1 MLGGSVTPLENV
13 LQKLEAKGC
22 PARQR
27 GSGWQARCPAHEDKT
42 PSLSITE
49 SADGKVLF
57 HCHAGCQITE
67 IMAAVGLT
75 YNDIFLPDPLR
86 ANTKKQKEYIYYDE
100 NGERLYRVVKYLDQ
114 DGNKTFRQQA
124 AQGDGW
130 AHTMGQT
137 RRVLYYLPRVR
148 AAIDTGRTI
157 WIVEGE
163 KDVENLS
170 FSTGAIA
177 TCNPGGAD
185 NGTGGKF
192 TADMVQQLRGARRIS
207 IIIDNDLPGKRHARY
222 LAEQLASKTV
232 QVTVWRSPNH
242 KDISDHLAAG
252 QTLADLEPL
261 YDSMEP
267 NGWLHI
273 EPLEDITQAPN
284 PDENGWQLQSLDQWI
299 DGTYEETIPTIFER
313 NDGHSLFYAGK
324 INSIFGESGSGK
336 TWVLM
341 IALAQAIQR
350 GENTAYIDFEDRP
363 TTLVTRLRILGINDE
378 QLRTQCTYAH
388 PWAMATGQE
397 IENLVQSLDDRQVT
411 VLGIDSTGEAL
422 ALAELNPNAD
432 EEVATWYREIPRRLA
447 DTGAGVILVDHAP
460 KNTDHSK
467 LHAIGSQRKKA
478 ALDGASY
485 TVKCPEGFSIEPS
498 DKAGRIEMHC
508 AKDRHGTYPN
518 GSHVATIIITDST
531 EGQKNMR
538 VIDPKDPMA
547 KPVIED
553 DEELLQTISDWWIDQ
568 PEGLASGADARA
580 YASQNGLGPRGW
592 EAGFK
597 RLVELG
603 YTYPVGKKTYL
614 KKGYEKGRGDSPK
627 NATSTLPPRATST
640 PPRNLHAT
648 STPVNTDLHATST
661 QERVTVEATSTPPP
675 TRTIGGDVEI
685 DEDRYSDNAL
695 FDEIDSHYNRSEGL

>member
-1 MLGGSVTPLENV
+1 MTPLENV

-22 PARQR
+22 PAKQR
-27 GSGWQARCPAHEDKT
+27 GSGWQSRCPAHEDKT

-86 ANTKKQKEYIYYDE
+86 ANNKQQKEYIYYNE
-100 NGERLYRVVKYLDQ
+100 NSERLYRVVKYLDQ

-124 AQGDGW
+124 AIGDSW

-148 AAIDTGRTI
+148 AAIDLGRTI

-170 FSTGAIA
+170 FQTGAIA

-185 NGTGGKF
+185 PGTGGKF
-192 TADMVQQLRGARRIS
+192 TAEMVDQLRGARRIS
-207 IIIDNDLPGKRHARY
+207 IIIDNDLPGERHARY

-232 QVTVWRSPNH
+232 QVTVWRSPTH

-252 QTLADLEPL
+252 HGLADLEAL

-284 PDENGWQLQSLDQWI
+284 PDENGWQLQSLDQWL
-299 DGTYEETIPTIFER
+299 DGTYEETIPTILER
-313 NDGHSLFYAGK
+313 NDGHSLFYSGK

-341 IALAQAIQR
+341 IALAQAITR

-363 TTLVTRLRILGINDE
+363 TTLVTRLRILGIGDD
-378 QLRTQCTYAH
+378 QIRAHCTYAH

-397 IENLVQSLDDRQVT
+397 IENLVQSLDQKEVT

-518 GSHVATIIITDST
+518 GSHVATIIVTDSS
-531 EGQKNMR
+531 EGQKNM
-538 VIDPKDPMA
+538 VVTDPKDPLA
-547 KPVIED
+547 KPTED
-553 DEELLQTISDWWIDQ
+553 HELLKAISDWWIAQ
-568 PEGLASGADARA
+568 PDGLASGAMAKA
-580 YASQNGLGPRGW
+580 YGATLPGKVTAKW
-592 EAGFK
+592 EAGFSLLVRKGVSREEKSGQK
-597 RLVELG
+597 RYLINPYTIPLG
-603 YTYPVGKKTYL
+603 ASQKEEAPRTQNEGGSRAPSTSQPAPSLGSQNNKANGEGHLPGSHHPYIVGDW
-614 KKGYEKGRGDSPK
+614 E
-627 NATSTLPPRATST
+627 
-640 PPRNLHAT
+640 
-648 STPVNTDLHATST
+648 
-661 QERVTVEATSTPPP
+661 EA
-675 TRTIGGDVEI
+675 
-685 DEDRYSDNAL
+685 EDRYNDDHL
-695 FDEIDSHYNRSEGL
+695 FEEIDSHYDKGTGL

>member
-1 MLGGSVTPLENV
+1 
-13 LQKLEAKGC
+13 
-22 PARQR
+22 
-27 GSGWQARCPAHEDKT
+27 
-42 PSLSITE
+42 
-49 SADGKVLF
+49 
-57 HCHAGCQITE
+57 
-67 IMAAVGLT
+67 MAAVGLT

-86 ANTKKQKEYIYYDE
+86 ANTKQQKEYIYYNE
-100 NGERLYRVVKYLDQ
+100 NSERLYRVVKYLDQ

-124 AQGDGW
+124 AIGDSW

-148 AAIDTGRTI
+148 AAIDLGRTI

-170 FSTGAIA
+170 FQTGAIA

-185 NGTGGKF
+185 PGTGGKF
-192 TADMVQQLRGARRIS
+192 TAEMVDQLRGARRIS
-207 IIIDNDLPGKRHARY
+207 IIIDNDLPGERHARY

-232 QVTVWRSPNH
+232 QVTVWRSPTH

-252 QTLADLEPL
+252 HGLADLEAL

-284 PDENGWQLQSLDQWI
+284 PDENGWQLQSLDQWL
-299 DGTYEETIPTIFER
+299 DGTYEETVPTILER

-341 IALAQAIQR
+341 IALAQAITR

-363 TTLVTRLRILGINDE
+363 TTLVTRLRILGIEDQE
-378 QLRTQCTYAH
+378 IRAHCTYAH

-397 IENLVQSLDDRQVT
+397 IENLVQTLDDRQVT
-411 VLGIDSTGEAL
+411 VLGIDSAGEAL

-447 DTGAGVILVDHAP
+447 DTGSCIILVDHIP
-460 KNTDHSK
+460 KNTEHSK

-485 TVKCPEGFSIEPS
+485 AVKCPNGFSIEPS
-498 DKAGRIEMHC
+498 PDPGRIELYC

-518 GSHVATIIITDST
+518 GQNVATIIVTDLS
-531 EGQKNMR
+531 EGRKNM
-538 VIDPKDPMA
+538 VVVNPKDPMHR
-547 KPVIED
+547 PEED
-553 DEELLQTISDWWIDQ
+553 HDLLEAICAWWIEQ
-568 PEGLASGADARA
+568 PDGLASGAEARL
-580 YASQNGLGPRGW
+580 YASQNGLQVKAW
-592 EAGFK
+592 EQGHK
-597 RLVELG
+597 RLKDLG
-603 YTYPVGKKTYL
+603 HTYPVGQKTYL
-614 KKGYEKGRGDSPK
+614 KTVYKRPVEPAPNSVG
-627 NATSTLPPRATST
+627 STDTISHASTAPPPST
-640 PPRNLHAT
+640 TAPPLGSTDNKVNGGGNLHA
-648 STPVNTDLHATST
+648 STHPYLGGG
-661 QERVTVEATSTPPP
+661 VEEA
-675 TRTIGGDVEI
+675 
-685 DEDRYSDNAL
+685 EDRYNDEAL
-695 FDEIDSHYNRSEGL
+695 FEQIDDPRRFQG

>member
-1 MLGGSVTPLENV
+1 MTPLENV

>member
-1 MLGGSVTPLENV
+1 VTPLENV

-22 PARQR
+22 PAKQR
-27 GSGWQARCPAHEDKT
+27 GSGWQSRCPAHEDKT

-86 ANTKKQKEYIYYDE
+86 ANNKQQKEYIYYNE
-100 NGERLYRVVKYLDQ
+100 NSERLYRVVKYLDQ

-124 AQGDGW
+124 AIGDSW

-148 AAIDTGRTI
+148 AAIDLGRTI

-170 FSTGAIA
+170 FQTGAIA

-185 NGTGGKF
+185 PGTGGKF
-192 TADMVQQLRGARRIS
+192 TAEMVDQLRGARRIS
-207 IIIDNDLPGKRHARY
+207 IIIDNDLPGERHARY

-232 QVTVWRSPNH
+232 QVTVWRSPTH

-252 QTLADLEPL
+252 HGLADLEAL

-273 EPLEDITQAPN
+273 EPLEDITQAPS
-284 PDENGWQLQSLDQWI
+284 PDENGWQLQSLDQWL
-299 DGTYEETIPTIFER
+299 DGTYEETVPTILER

-341 IALAQAIQR
+341 IALAQAITR

-363 TTLVTRLRILGINDE
+363 TTLVTRLRILGIGDD
-378 QLRTQCTYAH
+378 QIRAHCTYAH

-397 IENLVQSLDDRQVT
+397 IENLVQSLDQKEVT
-411 VLGIDSTGEAL
+411 VLGIDSAGEAL

-447 DTGAGVILVDHAP
+447 DTGSCIILVDHIP
-460 KNTDHSK
+460 KNTEHSK

-485 TVKCPEGFSIEPS
+485 AVKCPEGFSIEPS
-498 DKAGRIEMHC
+498 DKAGRIELYC

-518 GSHVATIIITDST
+518 GQNVATIIVTDLS
-531 EGQKNMR
+531 EGRKNM
-538 VIDPKDPMA
+538 VVVNPKDPMNL
-547 KPVIED
+547 PQED
-553 DEELLQTISDWWIDQ
+553 HDLLEAISDWWIEQ
-568 PEGLASGADARA
+568 PDGLASGKLARLHA
-580 YASQNGLGPRGW
+580 QENGLNQKQW
-592 EAGFK
+592 ENGVA
-597 RLVELG
+597 RLIATHH
-603 YTYPVGKKTYL
+603 TYPVGQKHYL
-614 KKGYEKGRGDSPK
+614 KTVYKKPVE
-627 NATSTLPPRATST
+627 LPTKTGGSTST
-640 PPRNLHAT
+640 P
-648 STPVNTDLHATST
+648 STA
-661 QERVTVEATSTPPP
+661 PPP
-675 TRTIGGDVEI
+675 STTAPPLGSTNNLVNGTGTLHRSTHPYLGGAVEEA
-685 DEDRYSDNAL
+685 EDRYNDEHL
-695 FDEIDSHYNRSEGL
+695 FEDIDSHYDKGTGL

>member
-1 MLGGSVTPLENV
+1 MTPLENV

-22 PARQR
+22 PAKHR
-27 GSGWQARCPAHEDKT
+27 GSGWQSRCPAHEDKT

-86 ANTKKQKEYIYYDE
+86 ANNKKQKEYIYYNE
-100 NGERLYRVVKYLDQ
+100 NSERLYRVVKYLDQ

-124 AQGDGW
+124 AIGDSW

-148 AAIDTGRTI
+148 AAIDLGRTI

-170 FSTGAIA
+170 FQTGAIA

-185 NGTGGKF
+185 PGTGGKF
-192 TADMVQQLRGARRIS
+192 TADMVDQLRGARRIS
-207 IIIDNDLPGKRHARY
+207 IIIDNDLPGERHARY

-232 QVTVWRSPNH
+232 QVTVWRSPTH

-252 QTLADLEPL
+252 HGLADLEAL

-273 EPLEDITQAPN
+273 EPLEDITQAPS
-284 PDENGWQLQSLDQWI
+284 PDENGWQLQSLDQWL
-299 DGTYEETIPTIFER
+299 DGTYEETVPTILER
-313 NDGHSLFYAGK
+313 NDGHSLFYSGK

-363 TTLVTRLRILGINDE
+363 TTLVTRLRILGISDD
-378 QLRTQCTYAH
+378 QIRAHCTYAH

-397 IENLVQSLDDRQVT
+397 IENLVQSLDDQQVT

-518 GSHVATIIITDST
+518 GSHVATIIVTDSI
-531 EGQKNMR
+531 EGQKNM
-538 VIDPKDPMA
+538 VVTDPKDPLA
-547 KPVIED
+547 KPKED
-553 DEELLQTISDWWIDQ
+553 HELLEAISDWWTAM
-568 PEGLASGADARA
+568 PEGLASGTLARLHA
-580 YASQNGLGPRGW
+580 KQNGLNQKHW
-592 EAGFK
+592 ENGVA
-597 RLVELG
+597 RLIALHH
-603 YTYPVGKKTYL
+603 TYPVGQKHYL
-614 KKGYEKGRGDSPK
+614 KTVYKKPVELAPK
-627 NATSTLPPRATST
+627 SVGSTALILDGST
-640 PPRNLHAT
+640 A
-648 STPVNTDLHATST
+648 
-661 QERVTVEATSTPPP
+661 PPP
-675 TRTIGGDVEI
+675 STTAPPLGSTDNKANGEGHLHRSTHPHLGGAVEEA
-685 DEDRYSDNAL
+685 EDRYTDEHL
-695 FDEIDSHYNRSEGL
+695 FEEIDSHYNRREGL

>member
-1 MLGGSVTPLENV
+1 MTPLENV

-531 EGQKNMR
+531 EGQKNMI
-538 VIDPKDPMA
+538 VTDPKDPLA
-547 KPVIED
+547 KPTED
-553 DEELLQTISDWWIDQ
+553 HALLEAISDWWIEQ
-568 PEGLASGADARA
+568 PDGLASGADARA

>member
-1 MLGGSVTPLENV
+1 MTPLENV
-13 LQKLEAKGC
+13 LQKLESKGC

-170 FSTGAIA
+170 FATGAIA

-185 NGTGGKF
+185 PGTGGKF
-192 TADMVQQLRGARRIS
+192 TPDMVNQLRGARRIS
-207 IIIDNDLPGKRHARY
+207 IIIDNDLPGERHARY

-267 NGWLHI
+267 NGWLHV

-284 PDENGWQLQSLDQWI
+284 PDENGWQLQPLDQWI

-553 DEELLQTISDWWIDQ
+553 DEELLQAISNWWIDQ
-568 PEGLASGADARA
+568 PEGLASGADART

-597 RLVELG
+597 RLIELG

-614 KKGYEKGRGDSPK
+614 KKGYEKGRGDSLK
-627 NATSTLPPRATST
+627 NATSTLPPRAIST

-685 DEDRYSDNAL
+685 AEDRYSDNAL